1 MSKLVYSWGRVTAGD
16 IISFRYK
23 GKDSTSMLQTVLVFN
38 PKIPNKKKDGTKSF
52 HLIGL
57 KLENRGVIP
66 TIKSKPLMV
75 QLLERIG
82 GIEVVSGDDFIYRVN
97 IPNVGPRGVKRNV
110 YNKIKRELNDVFSL
124 IGNGFGSTYDFEFLP
139 IRIDYIFISES
150 ISASDFKI
158 FDKKF
163 SDHKPISAF
172 LKI

>member
-23 GKDSTSMLQTVLVFN
+23 GKDSDNKLQTVLVFN
-38 PKIPNKKKDGTKSF
+38 PKLPNTNKDGTKNF

-57 KLENRGVIP
+57 KLEDRGVIP

-82 GIEVVSGDDFIYRVN
+82 GIEVVSGDDYIYRVN

-110 YNKIKRELNDVFSL
+110 YNKIRKYINQHSVYR
-124 IGNGFGSTYDFEFLP
+124 TYDYMKAKKSSVFLEP
-139 IRIDYIFISES
+139 IILPRDVREALIET
-150 ISASDFKI
+150 
-158 FDKKF
+158 
-163 SDHKPISAF
+163 
-172 LKI
+172 

>member
-1 MSKLVYSWGRVTAGD
+1 MSKLVYRWGRVTAGD

-23 GKDSTSMLQTVLVFN
+23 GKDSASMLQTLLVFN
-38 PKIPNKKKDGTKSF
+38 PKIPNTNKDGTKNF

-82 GIEVVSGDDFIYRVN
+82 GIEVVSGDDYIYRVN

-110 YNKIKRELNDVFSL
+110 YNKIRKYINQHSVYR
-124 IGNGFGSTYDFEFLP
+124 TYDYMKAKKSSVFLEP
-139 IRIDYIFISES
+139 IILPRDVREALIET
-150 ISASDFKI
+150 
-158 FDKKF
+158 
-163 SDHKPISAF
+163 
-172 LKI
+172 

>member
-1 MSKLVYSWGRVTAGD
+1 MSKLIYSWGRVTAGD

-23 GKDSTSMLQTVLVFN
+23 GKDSASMLQTLLVFN

-82 GIEVVSGDDFIYRVN
+82 GIEVVSGDDYIYRVN
-97 IPNVGPRGVKRNV
+97 IPNVGVRGVKRNV
-110 YNKIKRELNDVFSL
+110 YSKLKKYINKFSVYR
-124 IGNGFGSTYDFEFLP
+124 TYDYMKAKKSSVFLEP
-139 IRIDYIFISES
+139 IILPRDVREALIEN
-150 ISASDFKI
+150 
-158 FDKKF
+158 
-163 SDHKPISAF
+163 
-172 LKI
+172 

>member
-110 YNKIKRELNDVFSL
+110 YNKIKKYINQHSVYR
-124 IGNGFGSTYDFEFLP
+124 TYDYKKAKKSSVFLEP
-139 IRIDYIFISES
+139 IILPRDVREALIENLLWNNSLYRRC
-150 ISASDFKI
+150 
-158 FDKKF
+158 
-163 SDHKPISAF
+163 
-172 LKI
+172 

>member
-82 GIEVVSGDDFIYRVN
+82 GIEVVSGHDYIYRVN

-110 YNKIKRELNDVFSL
+110 YNKIKKYINQHSVYR
-124 IGNGFGSTYDFEFLP
+124 TYDYKKAKKSSVFLEP
-139 IRIDYIFISES
+139 IILPRDVREALIEN
-150 ISASDFKI
+150 
-158 FDKKF
+158 
-163 SDHKPISAF
+163 
-172 LKI
+172 